1 MYQSVFKR
9 FFDVIISLTIII
21 ILAPLMVFVIITL
34 AFLNKGTP
42 FFIQERPGKGEILFR
57 VLKLKTM
64 SDAMDQHGKLLSDS
78 ERLTYFGRIIRK
90 TSLDEIPQL
99 INVIKGDMSLI
110 GPRPLLVKYMPFYT
124 EEERSR
130 HTVRP
135 GITGLAQINGRNVL
149 EWERR
154 LGLDIEYVKNVT
166 FLNDIRITVITI
178 YKIFRSENV
187 VVDPSIV
194 MKDLDEERRVFN

>member
-21 ILAPLMVFVIITL
+21 ILSPLMVFVIITL

-64 SDAMDQHGKLLSDS
+64 SDAMDQQGKLLSDS

-166 FLNDIRITVITI
+166 FLNDIRITLITI